1 MIKKRLVLGLT
12 FLICIFTLGCSKVEN
27 TSKEDD
33 SKKISNE
40 HNINKDNANKIST
53 KDSLNEVKDKMYN
66 ACIYDSQDNAIKTM
80 EEAKEYVKNI
90 LPDGIKEIESKYSED
105 KGVTYAKYGTED
117 FVYYVC
123 YIHPYKPLENNI
135 KNYDLHTVS
144 GIKFKRVEINSN
156 WESSK

>member
-12 FLICIFTLGCSKVEN
+12 FLVCIFALGCSKVEN

-40 HNINKDNANKIST
+40 HNINKDASNKISFN
-53 KDSLNEVKDKMYN
+53 DSLSEVKDKMYN
-66 ACIYDSQDNAIKTM
+66 ACIYDSQDQPIKTM
-80 EEAKEYVKNI
+80 EEAKKYVKNI
-90 LPDGIKEIESKYSED
+90 LPDGIKEIESKFRED
-105 KGVTYAKYGTED
+105 KGVTYAKYGIED
-117 FVYYVC
+117 FVFYVC

-135 KNYDLHTVS
+135 KNYDLNTVS

-156 WESSK
+156 WASSK